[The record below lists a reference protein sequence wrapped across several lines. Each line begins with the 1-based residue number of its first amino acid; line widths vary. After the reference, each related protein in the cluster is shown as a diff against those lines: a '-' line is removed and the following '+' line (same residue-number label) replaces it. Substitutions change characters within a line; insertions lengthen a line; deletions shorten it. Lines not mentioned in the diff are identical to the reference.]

1 MMGLNIL
8 ITNDDGIHAQ
18 GLYHLKRSLEKI
30 AAVWV
35 VAPDTEKS
43 AVGHAITLSDPLR
56 VFSVEKDGAFFGYAV
71 NGTPADCVKL
81 AINCLMDKK
90 PDIVISGINLGA
102 NTATN
107 IIYSGT
113 VSAAAEAVMK
123 GVPAI
128 AVSLTTFHIL
138 EFEYSCSL
146 VIQLVKK
153 IMQFGLPQGTLL
165 NVNVP
170 PLKANKI
177 EGIVITRQGKGRFE
191 EIFDKRVDPINRI
204 YYWYSG
210 KNMILDDEDDVDDV
224 VILQNKVSITP
235 LKYDLTNMNMIE
247 ELKKWEIKK

>member
-1 MMGLNIL
+1 MMDLNIL

-56 VFSVEKDGAFFGYAV
+56 VFSVEKDRAFFGYAV

-153 IMQFGLPQGTLL
+153 IMKFGLPQGTLL

-170 PLKANKI
+170 PLKADKI

-191 EIFDKRVDPINRI
+191 EIFDKRVDPINRT

-210 KNMILDDEDDVDDV
+210 KNMILDNEDDVDDV